1 MGSHKTKD
9 TTISLF
15 SEDNDSP
22 NIVYIAQENVS
33 GDISIHVCRT

>member
-9 TTISLF
+9 TTMNLF
-15 SEDNDSP
+15 SDDNDPSY
-22 NIVYIAQENVS
+22 IVYIAQENFP